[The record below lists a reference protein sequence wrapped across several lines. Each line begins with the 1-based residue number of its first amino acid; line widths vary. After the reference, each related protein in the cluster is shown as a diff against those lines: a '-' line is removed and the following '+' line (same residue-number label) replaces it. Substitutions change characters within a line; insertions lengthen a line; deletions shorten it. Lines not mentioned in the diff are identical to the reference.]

1 VVVLAGLDRSLVV
14 DYRRCAFQVSGLRV
28 VSVSNVGVAIP
39 IPRSDAAGDSER
51 RLKRLRALAW
61 MLDRSIPLG
70 RWRIGLDPII
80 GLLPGAGDWIGAVL
94 SLYVVYES
102 ARLGAP
108 ARLLARMGGNILVDV
123 LIGTIPLV
131 GDLFDFAWQANS
143 RNLALIENHY
153 RAGLPRDRLK
163 PRSMSK
169 IWLMLTLVCVVVLV
183 VVTALVFLVVKT
195 LDSIVQ

>member
-1 VVVLAGLDRSLVV
+1 M
-14 DYRRCAFQVSGLRV
+14 
-28 VSVSNVGVAIP
+28 GVAIP
-39 IPRSDAAGDSER
+39 IPRSESSGDAAR

-61 MLDRSIPLG
+61 TLDRSIPIG
-70 RWRIGLDPII
+70 RWRIGLDPIL

-108 ARLLARMGGNILVDV
+108 ARLLARMGGNIIVEA

-131 GDLFDFAWQANS
+131 GDLFDFAWQANT
-143 RNLALIENHY
+143 RNLALIEDHH
-153 RAGLPRDRLK
+153 RTGLPRDGLK

-169 IWLMLTLVCVVVLV
+169 IWLT
-183 VVTALVFLVVKT
+183 
-195 LDSIVQ
+195 S

>member
-1 VVVLAGLDRSLVV
+1 M
-14 DYRRCAFQVSGLRV
+14 
-28 VSVSNVGVAIP
+28 GVAIP